1 MFCVFFPVT
10 LLNSALYIIEVISL
24 LIRLL
29 VLVGQQSFIAE
40 CMKTFNKNSPKISD
54 NISFYL
60 TVGILCVKELSLL
73 KPQNIL
79 LKNNFKR
86 SFNCEL

>member
-1 MFCVFFPVT
+1 
-10 LLNSALYIIEVISL
+10 
-24 LIRLL
+24 
-29 VLVGQQSFIAE
+29 
-40 CMKTFNKNSPKISD
+40 MKRFNKNSLKISD

-79 LKNNFKR
+79 LKIILKEVLFVNFREYFSAVIVHAYKAE
-86 SFNCEL
+86 NKVNLTTCMCLKL